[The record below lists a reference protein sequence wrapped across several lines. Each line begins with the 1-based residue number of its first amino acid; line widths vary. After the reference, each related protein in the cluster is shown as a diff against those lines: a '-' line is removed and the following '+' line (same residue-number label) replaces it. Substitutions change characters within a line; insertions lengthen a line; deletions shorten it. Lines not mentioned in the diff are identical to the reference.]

1 MKKVIISLS
10 ALILASTVV
19 AAQDMATMYR
29 NQIAKG
35 TWVTQFVDEDR
46 NGQKS
51 TETIRVHFDKDG
63 RYQSFCKVGNT
74 QLSINGEWK
83 ISDQSLSI
91 SNYDDPDE
99 HYQIISIDKNKMIL
113 QSLDD
118 GEQISFVHEG

>member
-35 TWVTQFVDEDR
+35 TWVTQFVDEDW

-63 RYQSFCKVGNT
+63 
-74 QLSINGEWK
+74 LSNGERR
-83 ISDQSLSI
+83 
-91 SNYDDPDE
+91 
-99 HYQIISIDKNKMIL
+99 
-113 QSLDD
+113 
-118 GEQISFVHEG
+118 